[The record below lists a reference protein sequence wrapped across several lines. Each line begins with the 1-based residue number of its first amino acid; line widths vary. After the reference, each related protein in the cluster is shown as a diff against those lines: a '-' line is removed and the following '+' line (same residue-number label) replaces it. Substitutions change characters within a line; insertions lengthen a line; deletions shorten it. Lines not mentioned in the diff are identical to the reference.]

1 MFIRAFLAGV
11 FLFNSIPHL
20 VKGITGETHMTPF
33 MRRSS
38 PILNILW
45 AFVNILLGL
54 ILLGPK
60 IVDKWN
66 TFTAL
71 EVLFFLL
78 GGLIMSILDANLFG
92 NPNAKLPWH
101 KD

>member
-1 MFIRAFLAGV
+1 M
-11 FLFNSIPHL
+11 
-20 VKGITGETHMTPF
+20 ITGETHMTPF
-33 MRRSS
+33 MRKSS

-71 EVLFFLL
+71 EVLKVTGHLQQLHMVFLNQFP
-78 GGLIMSILDANLFG
+78 DVV
-92 NPNAKLPWH
+92 
-101 KD
+101 